1 MKFPN
6 DSKGGCIDK
15 GTPKIFRYLR
25 GEKATRGNFNFK
37 GGVKTLA
44 ETMDMITYIVNQ
56 IVVEQVIPTE

>member
-1 MKFPN
+1 MTL
-6 DSKGGCIDK
+6 KGDVLIW